1 MKMDEDYPLIPHD
14 DELSTWQLCMKDAI
28 IQTQANAKPYQ
39 RGSHAGT
46 TEHLYYQEKRVA
58 YSKGYSYCCGATYEA
73 FIKAWLNWNSDE
85 VADDNMTK
93 EQAMEM
99 RAHFFVYG
107 DKDEYGNYKYWKGA
121 AGGIEWLA
129 QQPGLKDWL
138 QVEYTED
145 PREIQ
150 FGDFVQMQFTRDPMG
165 AGHSV
170 IGLGPGQWKNRDVI
184 HVWSSN
190 NYYDQNW
197 PYSKGQPIGNGWD
210 YYYMDKVTNGYKR
223 QYYIA
228 RIIGD

>member
-1 MKMDEDYPLIPHD
+1 MKMDENYPLIPAD
-14 DELSTWQLCMKDAI
+14 DELNSWQLCMKDAI
-28 IQTQANAKPYQ
+28 IQIQANAKPYE
-39 RGSHAGT
+39 RGGHGGC
-46 TEHLYYQEKRVA
+46 TEHVYYQDKRVG

-73 FIKAWLNWNSDE
+73 FIKAWKDWYSDE
-85 VADDNMTK
+85 KADDNMTAA
-93 EQAMEM
+93 QAWEM

-107 DKDEYGNYKYWKGA
+107 DKDEYGSYKYWMGS

-129 QQPGLKDWL
+129 QQPGLNEWL
-138 QVEYTED
+138 EIQVTED

-170 IGLGPGQWKNRDVI
+170 IGLGPGKWKNRDVM

-190 NYYDQNW
+190 NYYDQKW
-197 PYSKGQPIGNGWD
+197 THSKGQEIGNGWD

-228 RIIGD
+228 RILGD